1 MNNIEKLAKP
11 NDHIVG
17 LLENALK
24 DAKDG
29 EIISIGIA
37 YTFNDGYT
45 CSAFHA
51 PDRVMALLGE
61 ITVLQR
67 DIMDICVTSRKD

>member
-1 MNNIEKLAKP
+1 MKNIEKLAKP
-11 NDHIVG
+11 NNCIIG
-17 LLENALK
+17 LLEHALK

-29 EIISIGIA
+29 EIISIAIA

-45 CSAFHA
+45 SSGFHA

-61 ITVLQR
+61 ITVLER